1 MIEIGIGLLI
11 IAIGSFGQS
20 SSYVPINKIRD
31 WSWESF
37 WLVQGIFAWL
47 VFPYLGA
54 MLAVPEGSTLLE
66 LWCSPGSL
74 GAVIYGMLWG
84 VGGLTFGLSMR
95 YLGVALGQSIALGT
109 CAGFGTLF
117 PALFG
122 GTNLFEG
129 TGLILLTGVCI
140 TLAGIAVIGYAGSL
154 RARNMSEEEK
164 KAAVKDFAL
173 TKGLAVALLAG
184 VMSACFNLGLESGN
198 EVLAKA
204 KEAGASDL
212 FALNP
217 VILLVTLGGFCTN
230 AVYCIFQ
237 NVKNGTG
244 KDYFSVSGGTLLN
257 NVLFCA
263 LAGVLWYS
271 QFFGLGMGKS
281 YFSDSPV
288 MLAFSWSILMSLN
301 VIFSNVWGIL
311 LKEWKGVDRR
321 TICGIDYRH
330 VYLDPFLI
338 ISEYSLIKIDM
349 IILRNN
355 ERLMAEIDRIAEVAG
370 YLWTKGWAERNGGN
384 ISVNLTTLLSE
395 EEKALPALVSSI
407 PLQEAMTALCGHV
420 FYVTGTGKR
429 MRYVAKDPF
438 ANGSLIRIA
447 ADGKSYDILA
457 EQPIPPTSELPSHL
471 LMHNFLRAKGRDN
484 RVVLHTHP
492 TDIIGMTHCKPFLD
506 SEKITRTLW
515 SMIPECRIIVPKG
528 VGIVPYEI
536 PGTLALAHAT
546 IRQLEEHDVVFWE
559 KHGILA
565 VGEDL
570 IECFDAIDTLSK
582 SAQIYFSARMT
593 GYEPEGMTEQQLD
606 DLVPAFGL

>member
-257 NVLFCA
+257 NALFCA

-311 LKEWKGVDRR
+311 LKEWKGRGSPDDR
-321 TICGIDYRH
+321 GIDYRH

-349 IILRNN
+349 ITLRNN

>member
-109 CAGFGTLF
+109 CAG
-117 PALFG
+117 
-122 GTNLFEG
+122 
-129 TGLILLTGVCI
+129 
-140 TLAGIAVIGYAGSL
+140 SL

-204 KEAGASDL
+204 REAGASDL

-321 TICGIDYRH
+321 TI
-330 VYLDPFLI
+330 
-338 ISEYSLIKIDM
+338 
-349 IILRNN
+349 
-355 ERLMAEIDRIAEVAG
+355 
-370 YLWTKGWAERNGGN
+370 
-384 ISVNLTTLLSE
+384 
-395 EEKALPALVSSI
+395 
-407 PLQEAMTALCGHV
+407 
-420 FYVTGTGKR
+420 
-429 MRYVAKDPF
+429 
-438 ANGSLIRIA
+438 
-447 ADGKSYDILA
+447 
-457 EQPIPPTSELPSHL
+457 
-471 LMHNFLRAKGRDN
+471 
-484 RVVLHTHP
+484 VVLIT
-492 TDIIGMTHCKPFLD
+492 GMCILILSLLYPN
-506 SEKITRTLW
+506 
-515 SMIPECRIIVPKG
+515 IV
-528 VGIVPYEI
+528 
-536 PGTLALAHAT
+536 
-546 IRQLEEHDVVFWE
+546 
-559 KHGILA
+559 
-565 VGEDL
+565 
-570 IECFDAIDTLSK
+570 
-582 SAQIYFSARMT
+582 
-593 GYEPEGMTEQQLD
+593 
-606 DLVPAFGL
+606 

>member
-321 TICGIDYRH
+321 TIVVLITGMCI
-330 VYLDPFLI
+330 LILI